1 MKSLFLIFSVLI
13 AVTISRAQ
21 SGLSF
26 LFPHFLYNGAID
38 TIAPGIASFSVTQY
52 ENTGT
57 MRLQW
62 AVTNTSANTYFAV
75 ERSEN
80 GAAFSVIGIVKSE
93 LKTNFSYQDEA
104 PPKGLISYRVKQIN
118 GESSIYSPIQTLQL
132 AGNISCKFYPNPV
145 DKMLIVRSDQPIE
158 LTISDGLGKQM
169 IVTRL
174 EGGLKVLDVSLLEP
188 GIYFITLYQKEANR
202 IIRDKLIKK

>member
-26 LFPHFLYNGAID
+26 LFPHFLHNRAID
-38 TIAPGIASFSVTQY
+38 TTAPAITSFSVTQY
-52 ENTGT
+52 ENGGNI
-57 MRLQW
+57 RLQW
-62 AVTNTSANTYFAV
+62 MNTSTSANTYFAV

-80 GAAFSVIGIVKSE
+80 GSAFAVIGIVKRE
-93 LKTNFSYQDEA
+93 LKNNFSYIDEA

-118 GESSIYSPIQTLQL
+118 SDGSIYSPIQTLQL

-145 DKMLIVRSDQPIE
+145 DKMLIVRTDQPIE

-169 IVTRL
+169 LVTRL
-174 EGGLKVLDVSLLEP
+174 EAGLKVLDVSLLEP
-188 GIYFITLYQKEANR
+188 GIYFITLYQKESNR